1 MNYKLLFLT
10 FVIFLNGCVTQ
21 IEKIDSITQTSK
33 ISFSTKGFALIFDDQ
48 LYSDNL
54 VNRKIENR
62 SLIIFQK
69 NLKKNTMVK
78 VTNLINSKYIIA
90 KVGKKTDYPVFFN
103 SVLSKRIAN
112 ELEINKLEPYI
123 EIKEILQNSSFVAK
137 KAKTFDEEKK
147 VATKVPVD
155 DIKIKDLNVKVKK
168 KEKIN
173 KSKFNYIVKIADFY
187 FIDSANRMKSRILEE
202 TSIKN
207 VKISKLSATQFR
219 VFIGPYSNLNSLKKS
234 FNAINTLQF
243 DNIEIIKK

>member
-173 KSKFNYIVKIADFY
+173 KS
-187 FIDSANRMKSRILEE
+187 
-202 TSIKN
+202 
-207 VKISKLSATQFR
+207 
-219 VFIGPYSNLNSLKKS
+219 
-234 FNAINTLQF
+234 
-243 DNIEIIKK
+243 